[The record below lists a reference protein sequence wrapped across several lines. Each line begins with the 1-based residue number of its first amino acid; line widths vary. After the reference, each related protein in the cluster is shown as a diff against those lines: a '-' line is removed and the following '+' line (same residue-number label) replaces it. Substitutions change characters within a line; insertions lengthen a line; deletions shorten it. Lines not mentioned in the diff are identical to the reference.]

1 MIAPSWLIPF
11 HSTKESG
18 AIRRKVPTLLIIVG
32 LLVGLASQSTSASA
46 QVFYQAGFSKKLS
59 KVSKDEAIQHAL
71 YFDGL
76 VIVQLG
82 HRHLVAYSVDSSMER
97 WRFTSKTSSIRKIH
111 QRSNDLLVEAE
122 QLYSIDPQNGAINW
136 QVQLNCYSEQSCN
149 SRIRKIE
156 TSRIYM
162 TGFDGTDDYLMVVD
176 AESGLQQWP
185 VWLKVPTVK
194 WIGTADNLV
203 VVATAA
209 APYSLLGLDRRTGRI
224 RWRFRPEGAEKPANG
239 LAVSS
244 EGVIA
249 WWPGMAADTV
259 YSLTLDTGT
268 ERASWIVSK
277 RARKTGSLRGGG
289 PGYFYAWQPSL
300 MGDEGVLRVWDAS
313 TGQTRWRKRLKT
325 MKYPVVSNGKIL
337 YWSRPGSRSARL
349 TLHVLDA
356 FSGKELWRYERR
368 TNRIPDMRQEGP
380 ILVLAYETKPM
391 AAIVL
396 LMDTGRVLGAGLI
409 PKTLGTDFQLN
420 LSSRYLFATH
430 KNIVQRLEPVMGDAL
445 WSMFED
451 HLTNGE
457 VKEANDL
464 HKEVRSFVDV
474 LPSAARIHR
483 SIVGKKYRSVAAKLK
498 AGNFSGL
505 LFSLQKMVSDEKI
518 VFYED
523 YRAFILHFRML
534 MNQRKPPQKLS
545 GNDRKRLIGLMKRL
559 EVLLTRFE
567 RKMDT
572 NDDSEANGA
581 VTEIM
586 ANLCVILSRSEQS
599 ELAYKVLH
607 AMWTSTWLD
616 RTPALEKGIKFVV
629 QKRVQ
634 VLLPAYVRSVNKNKG
649 QSVALRSILD
659 IPELSLIVDPIP
671 TKVDIS
677 AWDSVEFSDFLKR
690 LRVGVREE
698 K

>member
-1 MIAPSWLIPF
+1 
-11 HSTKESG
+11 
-18 AIRRKVPTLLIIVG
+18 
-32 LLVGLASQSTSASA
+32 
-46 QVFYQAGFSKKLS
+46 
-59 KVSKDEAIQHAL
+59 
-71 YFDGL
+71 
-76 VIVQLG
+76 
-82 HRHLVAYSVDSSMER
+82 
-97 WRFTSKTSSIRKIH
+97 
-111 QRSNDLLVEAE
+111 
-122 QLYSIDPQNGAINW
+122 
-136 QVQLNCYSEQSCN
+136 
-149 SRIRKIE
+149 
-156 TSRIYM
+156 
-162 TGFDGTDDYLMVVD
+162 
-176 AESGLQQWP
+176 
-185 VWLKVPTVK
+185 
-194 WIGTADNLV
+194 
-203 VVATAA
+203 
-209 APYSLLGLDRRTGRI
+209 
-224 RWRFRPEGAEKPANG
+224 
-239 LAVSS
+239 
-244 EGVIA
+244 
-249 WWPGMAADTV
+249 
-259 YSLTLDTGT
+259 
-268 ERASWIVSK
+268 
-277 RARKTGSLRGGG
+277 
-289 PGYFYAWQPSL
+289 
-300 MGDEGVLRVWDAS
+300 
-313 TGQTRWRKRLKT
+313 
-325 MKYPVVSNGKIL
+325 
-337 YWSRPGSRSARL
+337 
-349 TLHVLDA
+349 
-356 FSGKELWRYERR
+356 
-368 TNRIPDMRQEGP
+368 
-380 ILVLAYETKPM
+380 

-464 HKEVRSFVDV
+464 HKKVRSFVDV

-483 SIVGKKYRSVAAKLK
+483 SIVGKKYRSVAAKMK

-616 RTPALEKGIKFVV
+616 RTPALE
-629 QKRVQ
+629 
-634 VLLPAYVRSVNKNKG
+634 
-649 QSVALRSILD
+649 
-659 IPELSLIVDPIP
+659 
-671 TKVDIS
+671 
-677 AWDSVEFSDFLKR
+677 
-690 LRVGVREE
+690 
-698 K
+698 